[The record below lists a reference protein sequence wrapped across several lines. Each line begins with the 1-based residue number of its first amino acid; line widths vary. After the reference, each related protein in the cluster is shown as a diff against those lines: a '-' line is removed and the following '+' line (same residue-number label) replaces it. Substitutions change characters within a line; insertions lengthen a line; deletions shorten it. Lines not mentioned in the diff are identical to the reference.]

1 MEVTESGRTPGDRSQ
16 GAVTLD
22 ETGAER
28 VWRAGKLPP
37 MPIRKLPEAPQA
49 AHIIGPAMI
58 LVALGVGLGETFLWP
73 RLVIVFGPNIR
84 WLFLVGVVLQTVV
97 MLEMARYAMAT
108 GESIFFGAARIAQP
122 IMWLFFV
129 TAIAVYIWPG
139 HISTGADALEEL
151 TGIPWQLSA
160 SLGLVIIGL
169 MFTVVKFVYNIV
181 EAVLA
186 FLVGVLVIGS
196 AIIAAIVGSL
206 SDLGDVLLGLV
217 RFDFGI
223 PHAAVTAAWFPII
236 VGSIA
241 FAGPSGMQ
249 QMWYTLWLRD
259 KGAGMGVHMP
269 RVRGLL
275 HAGEEETIPSGGS
288 MFDVDDPDEMRKW
301 KDWNKWVRY
310 DAILLFFGT
319 TMLVTIIFTVLAM
332 HAADVNPEAKQNLL
346 NGERDAA
353 LTAMRDAFNDTAT
366 ILGTLFFI
374 FIAIVGWKASV
385 GLFDAFARG
394 QSDMSYYFV
403 PGAKKFKMA
412 NLYGL
417 FLWGVILFGVLIINF
432 GPVDGP
438 TGILNVLAFMS
449 TFIMG
454 AYCLTLAAVN
464 RKCLPKKIRPNPIIT
479 VLLVL
484 GGIAYLGLLLYSTIK
499 FGVTDLG

>member
-1 MEVTESGRTPGDRSQ
+1 MGVTEGRAP
-16 GAVTLD
+16 GAVTVD
-22 ETGAER
+22 EAGTER

-37 MPIRKLPEAPQA
+37 MPIRRLPEAPQA

-84 WLFLVGVVLQTVV
+84 WLFLIGVLVQTVV
-97 MLEMARYAMAT
+97 MLEMARYSMAT
-108 GESIFFGAARIAQP
+108 GESIFFGAARIFKP
-122 IMWLFFV
+122 LMWLFFV
-129 TAIAVYIWPG
+129 IAIAVYIWPG
-139 HISTGADALEEL
+139 HISTGADALEDL

-160 SLGLVIIGL
+160 SVGLVVIGA
-169 MFTVVKFVYNIV
+169 MFTVVKFVYNIL
-181 EAVLA
+181 EALLA

-196 AIIAAIVGSL
+196 AIVAAIVGSL

-217 RFDFGI
+217 RFDYGI

-236 VGSIA
+236 VGSVA

-275 HAGEEETIPSGGS
+275 HAGEEETIPDTGS
-288 MFDVDDPDEMRKW
+288 MFDVDDPDEWRKW
-301 KDWNKWVRY
+301 KDWQKWVRY
-310 DAILLFFGT
+310 DAVLLFFGI
-319 TMLVTIIFTVLAM
+319 TMLVTIIFTVMAM
-332 HAADVNPEAKQNLL
+332 HAAEVNPEARNQLI

-353 LTAMRDAFNDTAT
+353 LVAMKDSFASSGAA
-366 ILGTLFFI
+366 LGTLFFV
-374 FIAIVGWKASV
+374 FISIVGWKASV

-394 QSDMSYYFV
+394 QSDMTYYFV

-412 NLYGL
+412 HLYGL
-417 FLWGVILFGVLIINF
+417 FLWGVVGFGVLIILF

-449 TFIMG
+449 TFVMG

-464 RKCLPKKIRPNPIIT
+464 RRNLPKKLRPNWIT
-479 VLLVL
+479 TGVLVF
-484 GGIAYLGLLLYSTIK
+484 GGIAYLGLLFYSMIK

>member
-1 MEVTESGRTPGDRSQ
+1 MGVGETRGP
-16 GAVTLD
+16 GAVTVD

-28 VWRAGKLPP
+28 TWGAGRLPP

-49 AHIIGPAMI
+49 AHIVGPAMI

-73 RLVIVFGPNIR
+73 RLVIVFGPDIR
-84 WLFLVGVVLQTVV
+84 WLFLVGVLVQTVV

-108 GESIFFGAARIAQP
+108 GESIFFGAARIFQP
-122 IMWLFFV
+122 IMWLFFLS
-129 TAIAVYIWPG
+129 AIAVYIWPG
-139 HISTGADALEEL
+139 HISTGADAFEEL
-151 TGIPWQLSA
+151 TGISWQVSA
-160 SLGLVIIGL
+160 PIGLVIIGV
-169 MFTVVKFVYNIV
+169 MFTVARFVYNIV
-181 EAVLA
+181 EAVLT

-196 AIIAAIVGSL
+196 AIVACFIGSL
-206 SDLGDVLLGLV
+206 ADLGDVLAGLV
-217 RFDFGI
+217 RVDFGI
-223 PHAAVTAAWFPII
+223 PHAVATAAWFPIV

-275 HAGEEETIPSGGS
+275 HAGEEDTIPDSGS

-301 KDWNKWVRY
+301 HDWRKWVRY
-310 DAILLFFGT
+310 DAILLFFGI
-319 TMLVTIIFTVLAM
+319 TMLVTIIFTVMAM
-332 HAADVNPEAKQNLL
+332 HAAEVNPEAKKQLL
-346 NGERDAA
+346 AGERDAA
-353 LTAMRDAFNDTAT
+353 LDAMKSAFSQTAT

-374 FIAIVGWKASV
+374 FISIVGWKASV

-394 QSDMSYYFV
+394 QSDMTYYFV

-412 NLYGL
+412 YLYGA
-417 FLWGVILFGVLIINF
+417 FLWGVIVFGILIINF

-438 TGILNVLAFMS
+438 TGILNILAFLS

-454 AYCLTLAAVN
+454 AYCLTLAGVN
-464 RKCLPKKIRPNPIIT
+464 RMMLPKKIRPHMIVT

-484 GGIAYLGLLLYSTIK
+484 GGIAYLGMLLYSTIK
-499 FGVTDLG
+499 FGVTD

>member
-1 MEVTESGRTPGDRSQ
+1 MGVTESDRTPGDRSQ
-16 GAVTLD
+16 GAITLD
-22 ETGAER
+22 EAGTER

-49 AHIIGPAMI
+49 AHILGPAMI

-84 WLFLVGVVLQTVV
+84 WLFLVGVALQTVV

-108 GESIFFGAARIAQP
+108 GESIFFGAARVWQP
-122 IMWLFFV
+122 LMWLFFV

-160 SLGLVIIGL
+160 SVGLIVIGL
-169 MFTVVKFVYNIV
+169 MFTVVTFVYNLI
-181 EAVLA
+181 EALLA

-196 AIIAAIVGSL
+196 AIVAAIVGSL
-206 SDLGDVLLGLV
+206 SDLGNVLLGLV

-223 PHAAVTAAWFPII
+223 PHAAVTAAWFPIL

-275 HAGEEETIPSGGS
+275 HAGEEETIPAAGS

-301 KDWNKWVRY
+301 QNWRKWVRY
-310 DAILLFFGT
+310 DAILLFFGI
-319 TMLVTIIFTVLAM
+319 TMLVTIIFTVMAM
-332 HAADVNPEAKQNLL
+332 HAAEVNPEARANLL

-353 LTAMRDAFNDTAT
+353 LVAMRDAFSETASA
-366 ILGTLFFI
+366 LGTAFFV

-394 QSDMSYYFV
+394 QSDMTYYFV
-403 PGAKKFKMA
+403 PGAKKYKMA
-412 NLYGL
+412 HLYGA
-417 FLWGVILFGVLIINF
+417 FLWFVILFGILIINF

-438 TGILNVLAFMS
+438 TAILNVLAFMS
-449 TFIMG
+449 TFVMG

-464 RKCLPKKIRPNPIIT
+464 RKNLPKKIRPNPIIT
-479 VLLVL
+479 VILVL
-484 GGIAYLGLLLYSTIK
+484 GGIAYLGMLFYSMIK

>member
-1 MEVTESGRTPGDRSQ
+1 MEVTESGRAPGERGP

-22 ETGAER
+22 DTGTER
-28 VWRAGKLPP
+28 VWRAGNLPP

-73 RLVIVFGPNIR
+73 RLVIVFGPNIL
-84 WLFLVGVVLQTVV
+84 WLFL
-97 MLEMARYAMAT
+97 
-108 GESIFFGAARIAQP
+108 
-122 IMWLFFV
+122 V

-139 HISTGADALEEL
+139 HISTGADALESL

-160 SLGLVIIGL
+160 SVGLIVIGL

-196 AIIAAIVGSL
+196 AIVAAIIGNL
-206 SDLGDVLLGLV
+206 SDLGDTLLGLV
-217 RFDFGI
+217 RFDFGV
-223 PHAAVTAAWFPII
+223 PHAAVTAAWFPIL

-275 HAGEEETIPSGGS
+275 HAGEEETIPDTGS
-288 MFDVDDPDEMRKW
+288 MFDVDDPDEWRKW
-301 KDWNKWVRY
+301 KDWQKWVRY
-310 DAILLFFGT
+310 DAVLLFFGI
-319 TMLVTIIFTVLAM
+319 TMLVTIIFTVMAM
-332 HAADVNPEAKQNLL
+332 HAAEVNPTARDQLI

-353 LTAMRDAFNDTAT
+353 LTAMKDSFASSGA
-366 ILGTLFFI
+366 ILGTLFFV
-374 FIAIVGWKASV
+374 FISIVGWKASV

-394 QSDMSYYFV
+394 QSDMTYYFM
-403 PGAKKFKMA
+403 PGAKKFKLA
-412 NLYGL
+412 QLYGL
-417 FLWGVILFGVLIINF
+417 FLWGVIIFGIIIINF

-449 TFIMG
+449 TFVMG

-464 RKCLPKKIRPNPIIT
+464 RRNLPKKIRPNPIIT
-479 VLLVL
+479 VVLVL
-484 GGIAYLGLLLYSTIK
+484 GGIAYLGMLFYSMLK